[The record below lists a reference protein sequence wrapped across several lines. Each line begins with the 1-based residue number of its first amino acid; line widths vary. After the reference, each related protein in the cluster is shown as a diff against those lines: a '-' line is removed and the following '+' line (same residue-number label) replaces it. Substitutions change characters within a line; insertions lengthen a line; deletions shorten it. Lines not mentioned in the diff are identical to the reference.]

1 MEKFCLAWKDFAVN
15 TTASIQ
21 ELRRETELFD
31 VTLACDDDHQLE
43 AHKLVLASC
52 SQVFKSILTKKRVQN
67 QLIYLR
73 GLSKQDLDYMVEY
86 IYQGEVNVM
95 QDQLQR
101 FLQVATDFKLKG
113 LTDVQDSDFNH
124 LISADSN
131 PVDKENDFSLTIDT
145 EIPGYSKADMVPNT
159 GVEVVPKNEV
169 MSENQ
174 VKLPVKKE
182 KKDLLRNNTPS
193 TDPPPLV
200 IYNAEEIKRYDN
212 LVNSKME
219 KRGKYWYC
227 LECGKEFMPRNK
239 QCAFR
244 HIDLN
249 HMSSYS
255 FVCNFCSKSFI
266 AKSNLNYHIKNCK
279 EVPKN

>member
-1 MEKFCLAWKDFAVN
+1 M
-15 TTASIQ
+15 
-21 ELRRETELFD
+21 FD

-124 LISADSN
+124 LISADTN
-131 PVDKENDFSLTIDT
+131 PVNKENDFSLTDIDT
-145 EIPGYSKADMVPNT
+145 EMQ
-159 GVEVVPKNEV
+159 GVEVVPKNDV

-174 VKLPVKKE
+174 VNLPFKKE
-182 KKDLLRNNTPS
+182 KKDLIRNNTPC

-239 QCAFR
+239 QCAYR

-255 FVCNFCSKSFI
+255 FVCNFCTKSFI

>member
-1 MEKFCLAWKDFAVN
+1 MKPIVGNYHKIAKLEEK
-15 TTASIQ
+15 
-21 ELRRETELFD
+21 
-31 VTLACDDDHQLE
+31 
-43 AHKLVLASC
+43 
-52 SQVFKSILTKKRVQN
+52 
-67 QLIYLR
+67 
-73 GLSKQDLDYMVEY
+73 GLSE
-86 IYQGEVNVM
+86 
-95 QDQLQR
+95 
-101 FLQVATDFKLKG
+101 
-113 LTDVQDSDFNH
+113 
-124 LISADSN
+124 
-131 PVDKENDFSLTIDT
+131 
-145 EIPGYSKADMVPNT
+145 
-159 GVEVVPKNEV
+159 
-169 MSENQ
+169 
-174 VKLPVKKE
+174 KE
-182 KKDLLRNNTPS
+182 KKDLLRNNAPC

-239 QCAFR
+239 QCAYR

-255 FVCNFCSKSFI
+255 FVCNFCTKSFI

>member
-1 MEKFCLAWKDFAVN
+1 MNINLCKCSEVETRNIKHKIGFWYRHYTSFYKSSLCYHFKRFSI
-15 TTASIQ
+15 TSTAAATI
-21 ELRRETELFD
+21 L
-31 VTLACDDDHQLE
+31 
-43 AHKLVLASC
+43 LVLPRLC
-52 SQVFKSILTKKRVQN
+52 FC
-67 QLIYLR
+67 
-73 GLSKQDLDYMVEY
+73 
-86 IYQGEVNVM
+86 
-95 QDQLQR
+95 
-101 FLQVATDFKLKG
+101 
-113 LTDVQDSDFNH
+113 
-124 LISADSN
+124 
-131 PVDKENDFSLTIDT
+131 PVVL
-145 EIPGYSKADMVPNT
+145 YSV
-159 GVEVVPKNEV
+159 
-169 MSENQ
+169 
-174 VKLPVKKE
+174 
-182 KKDLLRNNTPS
+182 RNNTPC

-239 QCAFR
+239 QCAYR

-255 FVCNFCSKSFI
+255 FVCNFCTKSFI